1 MIPYRKVNEGIFMR
15 ISPVVLLILIIS
27 CTKKNLETPA
37 AVQPP
42 VSETK
47 VISKP
52 EACKFGLLVFN
63 TTRRAPSADVS
74 GFKKKPKQTGT
85 ITPPNATIYLDF
97 DGQVVTNTLW
107 NISGPINCAPAN
119 VAAIDEDKILD
130 RVSEDFS
137 PFNVV
142 VTTDENVYNATSP
155 QKRMR
160 VIITETWDWFGVVGG
175 TSYNNS
181 FTWGNNTPCFVFST
195 LLSYNEKYIAE
206 AISHEVG
213 HTLNLQHQ
221 ALYDNSGNFIS
232 EYNEGIGD
240 GRIGWAPIMG
250 IGYYRNV
257 TTWYKGP
264 TANGY
269 NNIQDDVAIISNVLG
284 LKLDENSEMQR
295 SDKFAGTEEGI
306 INNGSD
312 IDYYYMDVK
321 DGASIIKAEPKCL
334 GNGEG
339 ANLALR
345 MRIYNKEGVCVKSIE
360 DKGSLSASVSL
371 TPDKY
376 FIGIESK
383 SIDGQSRNGMLGRYT
398 VSMN

>member
-1 MIPYRKVNEGIFMR
+1 MIPHRKVNEGIFMR

-37 AVQPP
+37 TVQQP
-42 VSETK
+42 VSENK

-52 EACKFGLLVFN
+52 EACKFGLQVFN
-63 TTRRAPSADVS
+63 KTRRAPSADVS

-85 ITPPNATIYLDF
+85 IKPPNATIYLDF
-97 DGQVVTNTLW
+97 DGQVVTNTLL

-160 VIITETWDWFGVVGG
+160 VIITETWDWFGIVGG

-195 LLSYNEKYIAE
+195 LLSYNEKFIAE

-232 EYNEGIGD
+232 EYNEGTGN

-257 TTWYKGP
+257 TTWHIGP
-264 TANGY
+264 TVGGY
-269 NNIQDDVAIISNVLG
+269 KNIQDDVAIISNVLG
-284 LKLDENSEMQR
+284 LQPDDNSEMHR
-295 SDKFAGTEEGI
+295 SDRFNSIEEGI
-306 INNGSD
+306 INNGTD
-312 IDYYYMDVK
+312 IDYFYIDVK
-321 DGASIIKAEPKCL
+321 DGASIVKAEPKCL

-345 MRIYNKEGVCVKSIE
+345 MRIYDKQGVCVKTIE
-360 DKGSLSASVSL
+360 DPGALSASVSL
-371 TPDKY
+371 APDKY

-383 SIDGQSRNGMLGRYT
+383 SIEGGSRNGMLGRYT
-398 VSMN
+398 VSMQ

>member
-1 MIPYRKVNEGIFMR
+1 MIPYRKVNEGIIMR

-37 AVQPP
+37 TLQQP
-42 VSETK
+42 
-47 VISKP
+47 ISTNTMAGKP
-52 EACKFGLLVFN
+52 EACNFGIQVFN
-63 TTRRAPSADVS
+63 KARRATLPDASI
-74 GFKKKPKQTGT
+74 FKKKPRQSGT
-85 ITPPNATIYLDF
+85 ITPPNATILLDF
-97 DGQVVTNTLW
+97 DGQVVANTLW
-107 NISGPINCAPAN
+107 NTSGPINCAPAN
-119 VAAIDEDKILD
+119 IAALDADKIID

-142 VTTDENVYNATSP
+142 VTTDEDVYNATNP

-160 VIITETWDWFGVVGG
+160 VVITETWDWFGVVGG

-181 FTWGNNTPCFVFST
+181 FVWGNNTPCFVFST

-221 ALYDNSGNFIS
+221 AFYDNAGNFIS
-232 EYNEGIGD
+232 EYNEGSGD

-257 TTWYKGP
+257 TTWYNGP
-264 TANGY
+264 TVGGY
-269 NNIQDDVAIISNVLG
+269 KNLQDDVAIISNVLG
-284 LKLDENSEMQR
+284 LKPDDNSEMHR
-295 SDKFAGTEEGI
+295 SDRFNSIEEGI
-306 INNGSD
+306 INNGTD
-312 IDYYYMDVK
+312 IDYFYIDVK
-321 DGASIIKAEPKCL
+321 DGASIVKAEPKCL

-345 MRIYNKEGVCVKSIE
+345 MRIFDKQGVCVKTIE
-360 DKGSLSASVSL
+360 DPGALSASVSL
-371 TPDKY
+371 APDKY

-383 SIDGQSRNGMLGRYT
+383 SIEGGSRNGMLGRYT
-398 VSMN
+398 VSIQ